1 MNCCDAPVSC
11 QCNTEMTSWRRG
23 IFFVPQNPHHPVNL
37 HPHNTHTKLTTE
49 FTMGKAAK
57 KVKKSDARKAA
68 DPVGARPKKPAFQAT
83 PQTDA
88 LHKSKILPT
97 VKSLAAASATDR
109 ASALLTC
116 TELLRDDT
124 CRFLLLK
131 ERIVAKL
138 MEDLVHDSS
147 EDVVVLAWSA
157 LCRIAR
163 EEGYDQSVYMFRRD
177 ILSRIKTL
185 LEKVWDSHSSSHLF
199 AVCTK

>member
-1 MNCCDAPVSC
+1 
-11 QCNTEMTSWRRG
+11 
-23 IFFVPQNPHHPVNL
+23 
-37 HPHNTHTKLTTE
+37 
-49 FTMGKAAK
+49 MGKAAK
-57 KVKKSDARKAA
+57 KVTKSDARKAT

-116 TELLRDDT
+116 TELLGDDT

-163 EEGYDQSVYMFRRD
+163 EEGYDQSVYMFRKD
-177 ILSRIKTL
+177 ILSRIKTV

-199 AVCTK
+199 AACTKQTWARLMDSQLTGGIEPLAVDPSKVDANTARNIWTLTESIIGLLKCMR